1 MARLL
6 CVQNLELL
14 PSVVNALEG
23 PLEISLQS
31 PTIYLTIVLLSL
43 LTVELFNLLFSVRP
57 VRQETGI

>member
-43 LTVELFNLLFSVRP
+43 LTVGLFNLLFSVRP
-57 VRQETGI
+57 VRQEMGI

>member
-57 VRQETGI
+57 VRQEMGI